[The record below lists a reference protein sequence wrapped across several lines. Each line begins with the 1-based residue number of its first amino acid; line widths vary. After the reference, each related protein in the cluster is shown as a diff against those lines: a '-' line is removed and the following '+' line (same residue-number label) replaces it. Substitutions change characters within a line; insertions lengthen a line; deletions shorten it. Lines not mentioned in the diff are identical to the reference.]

1 MQLAWKTVPK
11 SEEIIIQLSEAERQE
26 LHRANIP
33 VSITKKLLHSYLTEK
48 QGFFLLRTQINDSEE
63 ALQRNIYEKICTL
76 VGKLNTRYGAFYDVK
91 DYGGDYRESRIPVSQ
106 THEATGFHTDSSALN
121 YFPKF
126 VGLLCVR
133 PAKQGG
139 ESLLANAL
147 NFLDYA
153 DQTMPECSALLKI
166 PVIRDIVTPGTTF
179 SLENLKNNRFPV
191 LNDETE
197 TPVIRYMRYWIE
209 RGHEKSGIA
218 LPKAYLDTLNEFD
231 AFLEKPENQFRYAME
246 AGDILLFNNT
256 FLLHNRTAF
265 ENFEDASKE
274 RLLVRTWLD

>member
-1 MQLAWKTVPK
+1 
-11 SEEIIIQLSEAERQE
+11 
-26 LHRANIP
+26 
-33 VSITKKLLHSYLTEK
+33 
-48 QGFFLLRTQINDSEE
+48 
-63 ALQRNIYEKICTL
+63 
-76 VGKLNTRYGAFYDVK
+76 
-91 DYGGDYRESRIPVSQ
+91 
-106 THEATGFHTDSSALN
+106 
-121 YFPKF
+121 
-126 VGLLCVR
+126 
-133 PAKQGG
+133 
-139 ESLLANAL
+139 
-147 NFLDYA
+147 
-153 DQTMPECSALLKI
+153 
-166 PVIRDIVTPGTTF
+166 
-179 SLENLKNNRFPV
+179 V

-265 ENFEDASKE
+265 ENADEASKE